1 MSTDQAVSAIVGA
14 LSFSLHD
21 WAVVIAASTG
31 AGFVSLIAFNRV
43 ARLTPKICAMAA
55 VDGWRLGGFGAIGF
69 VASRNLTTYDV
80 PFWWTL
86 VTIALVFVAI
96 VIVGDISRRLVNY
109 DQALFIR
116 SLDARPDGPAPTRPH
131 IQNLEG

>member
-1 MSTDQAVSAIVGA
+1 MSADQAISAIVGA

-21 WAVVIAASTG
+21 WAVVIAASAG

-43 ARLTPKICAMAA
+43 ARLTPQICAMAA
-55 VDGWRLGGFGAIGF
+55 VDGLQLGGFGATGF
-69 VASRNLTTYDV
+69 VASQNLRMYDV
-80 PFWWTL
+80 PSWWTL
-86 VTIALVFVAI
+86 VAIVLVIVAI
-96 VIVGDISRRLVNY
+96 VIVGDISRRLVGY